1 LTACGRTACCSTSKH
16 QRETGALVV
25 APAAFRVKAVLDS
38 LFFKPTAEARARGLN
53 DQQAH
58 HDYHRHEYDDDLAV
72 TRL

>member
-1 LTACGRTACCSTSKH
+1 
-16 QRETGALVV
+16 VV